1 MKLSKNIYNMPTISL
16 KNFTIHEKQT
26 ISGETYFI
34 IKDNEQNTVY
44 FCFENKLKEN
54 WPHLVNNH
62 QNIREIELEYSES
75 EKGNKV
81 ISLYSPQSEKEIFV

>member
-1 MKLSKNIYNMPTISL
+1 MPTISL
-16 KNFTIHEKQT
+16 KNFTINEKQT

-54 WPHLVNNH
+54 
-62 QNIREIELEYSES
+62 
-75 EKGNKV
+75 
-81 ISLYSPQSEKEIFV
+81 